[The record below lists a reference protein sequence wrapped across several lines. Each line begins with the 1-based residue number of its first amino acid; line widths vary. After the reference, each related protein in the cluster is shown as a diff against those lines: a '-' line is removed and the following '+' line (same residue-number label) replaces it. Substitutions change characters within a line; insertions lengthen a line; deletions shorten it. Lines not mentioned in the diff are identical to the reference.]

1 MSISVLDSA
10 YVNSPATNR
19 TLRFPQKSSNSVNLR
34 TGVNPRETSK
44 IWLPKSALRESVNH
58 RGQSKAAFF
67 LYQNLHRVTRG
78 APVSL
83 SANNA
88 NHSPSQFVPIG
99 KIISASV
106 GRDINLEVCKKTTHW
121 IVSSW
126 NNETFMLSMENSK
139 SSQISKKKYCVKPG
153 IKSLISSKISV
164 SRLKVELFLEFF
176 CFSFFFRT
184 SF

>member
-19 TLRFPQKSSNSVNLR
+19 TLRFPPKSSNSVNLR

-67 LYQNLHRVTRG
+67 LYQNLHRITRG

-83 SANNA
+83 STASTN
-88 NHSPSQFVPIG
+88 PVRQFVPMG

-106 GRDINLEVCKKTTHW
+106 GRDINLEVWK
-121 IVSSW
+121 
-126 NNETFMLSMENSK
+126 
-139 SSQISKKKYCVKPG
+139 
-153 IKSLISSKISV
+153 
-164 SRLKVELFLEFF
+164 
-176 CFSFFFRT
+176 
-184 SF
+184 

>member
-106 GRDINLEVCKKTTHW
+106 GRDINLEVWKFF
-121 IVSSW
+121 V
-126 NNETFMLSMENSK
+126 
-139 SSQISKKKYCVKPG
+139 
-153 IKSLISSKISV
+153 
-164 SRLKVELFLEFF
+164 LFHFF
-176 CFSFFFRT
+176 KGFFRVFDFFSMST
-184 SF
+184 LWC